1 MAEKLEYDS
10 GLFHDAADA
19 TGRARDR
26 INGIIGRLVSS
37 ADGRGAPWGGDTIGM
52 SFANGQDG
60 AGGYLLSRTNLVT
73 GSQNVAGSLDSFSD
87 GQRDSARLLERME
100 QGNVTG
106 FS

>member
-1 MAEKLEYDS
+1 MAEKLEYDAD
-10 GLFHDAADA
+10 LFYAAADA

-26 INGIIGRLVSS
+26 VNGIISRLVSA
-37 ADGRGAPWGGDTIGM
+37 ADGRGAPWGADTIGQ

-60 AGGYLLSRTNLVT
+60 TGGYLLSSSNLVT
-73 GSQNVAGSLDSFSD
+73 GSRNVAGSLDSFSA
-87 GQRDSARLLERME
+87 GQRESARLLERME